1 MQGNDG
7 LIGTEKQRLKEVKK
21 LNKTTDTCITKVQ
34 WLAAPLCLLPVSVVG
49 ELDMALDLS
58 LFCGKTEICQ

>member
-1 MQGNDG
+1 MAQ
-7 LIGTEKQRLKEVKK
+7 KSKVRLKKVKK
-21 LNKTTDTCITKVQ
+21 LNKTTDTSITKVQ
-34 WLAAPLCLLPVSVVG
+34 WLAAPLGLLPVSVVG